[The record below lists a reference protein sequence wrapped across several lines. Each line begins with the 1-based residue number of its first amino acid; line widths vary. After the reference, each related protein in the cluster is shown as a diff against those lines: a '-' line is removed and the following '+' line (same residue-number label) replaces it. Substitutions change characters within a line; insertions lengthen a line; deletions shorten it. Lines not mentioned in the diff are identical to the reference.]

1 MKCPYCSSAKTQVID
16 TTHDARGGIRRRRVC
31 KNCGRRFSSY
41 ERAVLATPALIK
53 RDGRRE
59 EFDREKLMRGIR
71 VAIGKRPVAQADI
84 ERLVGEIEAKLQ
96 AMGKAEV
103 ESRVVGDMVMEGLRE
118 LDALAY
124 IRYAIVYLE
133 MSDLET
139 VRREID
145 RLLEQSEPSGKPRK
159 E

>member
-1 MKCPYCSSAKTQVID
+1 M
-16 TTHDARGGIRRRRVC
+16 
-31 KNCGRRFSSY
+31 
-41 ERAVLATPALIK
+41 LATPALIK

-145 RLLEQSEPSGKPRK
+145 RLLEQSESSGKPRK

>member
-1 MKCPYCSSAKTQVID
+1 VID

-41 ERAVLATPALIK
+41 ERAVMATPALIK

-59 EFDREKLMRGIR
+59 EFDPEKLMRGIKY
-71 VAIGKRPVAQADI
+71 ALGKRPVAEADV

-96 AMGKAEV
+96 AMGKPEV
-103 ESRVVGDMVMEGLRE
+103 DARVVGDMVMDGLRE
-118 LDALAY
+118 LDPLAY

-133 MSDLET
+133 MSDLEA

-145 RLLEQSEPSGKPRK
+145 RLLEQSESTARQRK

>member
-1 MKCPYCSSAKTQVID
+1 M
-16 TTHDARGGIRRRRVC
+16 C

-145 RLLEQSEPSGKPRK
+145 RLLEQSESSGKPRK

>member
-1 MKCPYCSSAKTQVID
+1 M
-16 TTHDARGGIRRRRVC
+16 C

-145 RLLEQSEPSGKPRK
+145 RLLEQAEASGKPRK